1 MEHTLICLIEVT
13 ISQIFGQ
20 IIVVRVNSQDILCA
34 FNGKETHNLKKK
46 SPFYRIRTFKCFLQS
61 DSKCLRFEGL
71 GLSIKTIHYYSGAK
85 NPTDNMWAAL
95 VFGSWF

>member
-1 MEHTLICLIEVT
+1 MEHTLIYLIEVT

-34 FNGKETHNLKKK
+34 FNGKETHNLKKI
-46 SPFYRIRTFKCFLQS
+46 SILQNKNFQMLS
-61 DSKCLRFEGL
+61 IADSKCLRFEGL